1 MEQGAAARLPT
12 PESADSIHSGSTVGI
27 KKSISY
33 RSRKVV
39 EDEEEEWALQLSTPR
54 FADRDDA
61 PFDAEVNHQPPI
73 DVLGEEEDAAPKR
86 CSSCGSPVNY
96 RCRTCPSFYLCE
108 DCFFGDAN
116 AGHDPTHA
124 FDVVV
129 DVAASMLDPS
139 EFQSNTSETSGSLL
153 SSQGSLLYDPCKSC
167 GRVILDSE
175 VVYTCASCEGFVICA
190 GCYER
195 QTFRHDPGH
204 HLQEFQHHA
213 KDVQRNRLTSKH
225 RDEEGN
231 KVINDYVVVKLLGKG
246 AFGKVKLVQ
255 NVKTKELF
263 AMKII
268 RFPSSAANRMSP
280 GGSPERDGGA
290 DGVQVAQLLR
300 EIAVMTVIDHPNIV
314 RLVEVIEDSIAQ
326 KIYIIMEYCAGGPM
340 HTLGAPPLPDQTI
353 RKYATQMITAVN
365 YLHSKLLFHRDIKPA
380 NCLID
385 GDGNLKVADFGTTS
399 GRAHTTDRDGTP
411 AYQCPEL
418 LRGDNATG
426 YVADSWAVAVTVL
439 QAASGENPFLQG
451 SDRTGLLSRVLSDD
465 EVRMPDSVDVLL
477 GDLLSKMLK
486 KDVKQ
491 RLLLCDAYNHA
502 YFTPVSSAEL
512 RRVSRLAQTIMAQSM
527 SSASRSEESLRLFE
541 EGLKCVKRGGC
552 VAANMYKGE
561 VPDELDFVMNV
572 PAVAWDSTAL
582 SMRDSRR
589 RRSSSMHPGGS
600 PMSPAS
606 DPAIEAVA
614 QRKLPSRVE
623 LIDIRFRHPPEVLND
638 EAPQLSYV
646 KLYNNGVTSLA
657 PLKPER
663 FTQLATLIVASSCLS
678 VFPAEAL
685 EIPTLERL
693 NLSYNLIAEIPD
705 DVGRHERLT
714 HLSLHGNRV
723 EELHNVS
730 PLMAK
735 NLRVLR
741 ITENPLVKLPPDG
754 WAKVHDVE
762 IIADNAPPLVEQWGS
777 IVATTSTRCI
787 VVLRD
792 AYPQRVCGG
801 FYVTPQKVDN
811 IPDVVIRVLGIGSVV
826 ARTVPKKSSKDLRE
840 ESSRRRSL
848 LRAPGGVNLKLFDL
862 KKTGSSDVSA
872 YIIEEVTRHHR
883 RILLSTSQDHGKVLK
898 GAAAKVS
905 EALASME

>member
-1 MEQGAAARLPT
+1 
-12 PESADSIHSGSTVGI
+12 
-27 KKSISY
+27 
-33 RSRKVV
+33 
-39 EDEEEEWALQLSTPR
+39 
-54 FADRDDA
+54 
-61 PFDAEVNHQPPI
+61 
-73 DVLGEEEDAAPKR
+73 
-86 CSSCGSPVNY
+86 
-96 RCRTCPSFYLCE
+96 
-108 DCFFGDAN
+108 
-116 AGHDPTHA
+116 
-124 FDVVV
+124 
-129 DVAASMLDPS
+129 
-139 EFQSNTSETSGSLL
+139 
-153 SSQGSLLYDPCKSC
+153 
-167 GRVILDSE
+167 
-175 VVYTCASCEGFVICA
+175 
-190 GCYER
+190 
-195 QTFRHDPGH
+195 
-204 HLQEFQHHA
+204 
-213 KDVQRNRLTSKH
+213 
-225 RDEEGN
+225 
-231 KVINDYVVVKLLGKG
+231 
-246 AFGKVKLVQ
+246 
-255 NVKTKELF
+255 
-263 AMKII
+263 
-268 RFPSSAANRMSP
+268 
-280 GGSPERDGGA
+280 
-290 DGVQVAQLLR
+290 
-300 EIAVMTVIDHPNIV
+300 
-314 RLVEVIEDSIAQ
+314 
-326 KIYIIMEYCAGGPM
+326 
-340 HTLGAPPLPDQTI
+340 
-353 RKYATQMITAVN
+353 
-365 YLHSKLLFHRDIKPA
+365 
-380 NCLID
+380 
-385 GDGNLKVADFGTTS
+385 
-399 GRAHTTDRDGTP
+399 
-411 AYQCPEL
+411 
-418 LRGDNATG
+418 
-426 YVADSWAVAVTVL
+426 
-439 QAASGENPFLQG
+439 
-451 SDRTGLLSRVLSDD
+451 
-465 EVRMPDSVDVLL
+465 
-477 GDLLSKMLK
+477 
-486 KDVKQ
+486 
-491 RLLLCDAYNHA
+491 
-502 YFTPVSSAEL
+502 
-512 RRVSRLAQTIMAQSM
+512 
-527 SSASRSEESLRLFE
+527 
-541 EGLKCVKRGGC
+541 
-552 VAANMYKGE
+552 
-561 VPDELDFVMNV
+561 
-572 PAVAWDSTAL
+572 
-582 SMRDSRR
+582 
-589 RRSSSMHPGGS
+589 MHPGGS

-777 IVATTSTRCI
+777 IVATTATRCI

-883 RILLSTSQDHGKVLK
+883 RVLLSTSKDHGKVLK